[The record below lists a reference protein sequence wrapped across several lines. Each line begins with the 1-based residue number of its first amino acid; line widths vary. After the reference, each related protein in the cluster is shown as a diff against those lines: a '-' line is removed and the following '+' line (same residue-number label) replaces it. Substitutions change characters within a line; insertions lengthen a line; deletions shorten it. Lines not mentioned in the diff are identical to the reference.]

1 MTDSD
6 TRTEASLPDFDGRPN
21 GPGAVRALGEF
32 ALRVEDLPAMRAFYR
47 DVVGLGDPIGDF
59 DTSTFFGLGES
70 HTGHEA
76 VFVLFDRT
84 ETDGYDGIDQD
95 KTTIDHFAFS
105 IDADDFDAEVDRL
118 RGHGVELDFAYH
130 EWVEWRSVYFSDP
143 EGNRVELVCYDPEG
157 IGENDQY
164 E

>member
-6 TRTEASLPDFDGRPN
+6 TRTDADAPDFDGRPN
-21 GPGAVRALGEF
+21 GSGAVRALGEF
-32 ALRVEDLPAMRAFYR
+32 ALRVEDLPTMRAFYR

-70 HTGHEA
+70 HAGHEA

-84 ETDGYDGIDQD
+84 ETDGYAGIDPAT
-95 KTTIDHFAFS
+95 TTIDHFAFS
-105 IDADDFDAEVDRL
+105 IDADDFDAEVERL

-130 EWVEWRSVYFSDP
+130 EWVEWRSLYFSDP
-143 EGNRVELVCYDPEG
+143 EDNRVELVCYDPEQA
-157 IGENDQY
+157 EKSEQV